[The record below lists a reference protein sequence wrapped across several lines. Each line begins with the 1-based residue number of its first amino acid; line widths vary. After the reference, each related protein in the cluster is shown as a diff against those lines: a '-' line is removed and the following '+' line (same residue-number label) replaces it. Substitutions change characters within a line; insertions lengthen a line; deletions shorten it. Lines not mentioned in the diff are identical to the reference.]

1 MAYRQGLAHMKNK
14 FRLRR
19 WLFGKHRRN
28 KIVQF
33 LARQSFKN
41 IAHFNNEDR
50 NHLRNG
56 EYWLQKTLIRY
67 FLNKGIT
74 PTIFDVGANNGEW
87 SVTMLNLSPAIN
99 LHCFEPS
106 KKTFDILSQK
116 LAAYPNVTLN
126 MVGLSGKKHSIEFY
140 ENDGSDVTSL
150 YHRFKAKNKTKIS
163 VNLITG
169 DSYLSEKRIEKID
182 FLKIDIEGMEYDA
195 LLGLKESLAQNKV
208 QIIQFEY
215 GEFNIHSEKLL
226 KHFYELLSDYSIGK
240 LYPQHIEIQD
250 WHHDMENFKPA
261 NIIAIHKSNTEL
273 LALINR

>member
-87 SVTMLNLSPAIN
+87 SVNMLNLSPAIN

-169 DSYLSEKRIEKID
+169 DSYLSKKRIEKID

-195 LLGLKESLAQNKV
+195 LLGLKESFAHKKVRVISLNMANLIFILKNCSNIFTNYYLTILSESSILSILKFRTGTMIWKISSRQTLSLSINPTQNC
-208 QIIQFEY
+208 
-215 GEFNIHSEKLL
+215 L
-226 KHFYELLSDYSIGK
+226 
-240 LYPQHIEIQD
+240 P
-250 WHHDMENFKPA
+250 
-261 NIIAIHKSNTEL
+261 
-273 LALINR
+273 